1 MKRLAIF
8 ASGTGSNFLA
18 IHDAI
23 QNKEL
28 DAEIALVV
36 SDRPKSKA
44 IENAVKRNL
53 NTFAFYPKKYETKKD
68 YELLVLEQLQNKEV
82 DLVVLAGY
90 MRLIGPTILEQYEGR
105 IINIHPSLLPLYKGK
120 DAIGQALKANATVTG
135 VTVHYVDS
143 GMDTGSIIERVSLP
157 IRPGEERESL
167 EKRVHEIEHKL
178 YKKVIK
184 KLLEEMSLWEER

>member
-23 QNKEL
+23 ENKEL
-28 DAEIALVV
+28 EAKIALVV

-44 IENAVKRNL
+44 IENATKLNL
-53 NTFAFYPKKYETKKD
+53 NTFAFAPKKFATKKD
-68 YELLVLEQLQNKEV
+68 YELLVLKELKNKEI

-90 MRLIGPTILEQYEGR
+90 MRLIGPTILEQFEGR

-120 DAIGQALKANATVTG
+120 DAVGQALSDNATETG
-135 VTVHYVDS
+135 VTVHFVDS
-143 GMDTGSIIERVSLP
+143 GMDTGSIIEQVSLP
-157 IRPGEERESL
+157 IHPGEQRESL

-184 KLLEEMSLWEER
+184 KLLKEM

>member
-8 ASGTGSNFLA
+8 ASGRGSNFLA

-23 QNKEL
+23 LKQEL
-28 DAEIALVV
+28 HAEISLVV

-44 IENAVKRNL
+44 IENAKLRNL
-53 NTFAFYPKKYETKKD
+53 ETYFFTPKHYESKER
-68 YELLVLEQLQNKEV
+68 YEKEVLEHLIKQKI
-82 DLVVLAGY
+82 DLIVLAGY
-90 MRLIGPTILEQYEGR
+90 MRLIGPTILNQYEGR

-120 DAIGQALKANATVTG
+120 DAIGQALTAKAKETG

-143 GMDTGSIIERVSLP
+143 GMDTGSIIEQVSLP
-157 IRPGEERESL
+157 IQDGEQRESL
-167 EKRVHEIEHKL
+167 EQRVHEIEHRL

-184 KLLEEMSLWEER
+184 KLLEEM